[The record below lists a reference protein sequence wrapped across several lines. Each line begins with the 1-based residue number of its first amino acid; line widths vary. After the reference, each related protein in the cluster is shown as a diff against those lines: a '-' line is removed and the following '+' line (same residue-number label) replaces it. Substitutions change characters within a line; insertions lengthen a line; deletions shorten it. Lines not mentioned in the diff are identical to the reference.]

1 MEAIRFQGFT
11 ARYCIKILEIPEDG
25 EMNNGPARRGA
36 ARLGTAGPGMAR
48 QNLNQGGGHVR
59 NHYKESDVERYQADY
74 IRQVSREQQDGTP
87 SGAKDVSKQTESIM
101 LACAQHP
108 EFFMCRKHEKRG

>member
-11 ARYCIKILEIPEDG
+11 ARYRIKVLKIPEDG
-25 EMNNGPARRGA
+25 EMNNGPAGHGKA
-36 ARLGTAGPGMAR
+36 GHGWARHGKAR